1 MDREKVIS
9 RVELDYGLDDLA
21 ATVRRNRSYRRFDEG
36 DPIGW
41 DLMVCLVD
49 LARQTASAANLQ
61 PLRYRVVADA
71 TVRDEVFGCLGWAG
85 YLADW
90 DGPEVGERPTGYIV
104 VCCAGKVA
112 PLTWVDAG
120 IAAQTVLLGAVEAG
134 FGGCIVRNFSD
145 RLPEVLGVDPAVDE
159 PLLVIALGAPRET
172 CVIEPLGEAP
182 DGIRYWRDADGVHH
196 VPKRPLEDVLI

>member
-9 RVELDYGLDDLA
+9 RVELDYGLDDFA

-36 DPIGW
+36 DPIGR

-71 TVRDEVFGCLGWAG
+71 TVRDEVFDCLGWAG
-85 YLADW
+85 YLPDW
-90 DGPEVGERPTGYIV
+90 DGPEAGERPTGYIV
-104 VCCAGKVA
+104 MCCAGKVA

-120 IAAQTVLLGAVEAG
+120 IAAQTILLGVCEAG

-145 RLPEVLGVDPAVDE
+145 RLPEVLGIDPAVDE
-159 PLLVIALGAPRET
+159 PLLAIALGAPRET
-172 CVIEPLGEAP
+172 CVLEPLADAP

>member
-1 MDREKVIS
+1 MTGVQTCA
-9 RVELDYGLDDLA
+9 L
-21 ATVRRNRSYRRFDEG
+21 
-36 DPIGW
+36 PI
-41 DLMVCLVD
+41 
-49 LARQTASAANLQ
+49 
-61 PLRYRVVADA
+61 
-71 TVRDEVFGCLGWAG
+71 WAG

-120 IAAQTVLLGAVEAG
+120 IAAQTILLGASEAG

-145 RLPEVLGVDPAVDE
+145 RLPEVLGIDPAVDE

-172 CVIEPLGEAP
+172 CVLEPLGDAP

-196 VPKRPLEDVLI
+196 VPKRSLEDVLI